1 MTEIVG
7 LNYHAIAVL
16 LGMVV
21 AFYVMAREW
30 VPITVTSR
38 GIIAVLALGFD
49 IFPYEGPTGTLGAK
63 DFFTGFGHE
72 ALVAICALMVLG
84 RGLLMTGALSPWPV
98 DWQQSGRAARP
109 PPCWRNP
116 ELHRLERHPQ

>member
-84 RGLLMTGALSPWPV
+84 RAVDDWVEPPARGL
-98 DWQQSGRAARP
+98 AAIWKSSD
-109 PPCWRNP
+109 PPCWRNS